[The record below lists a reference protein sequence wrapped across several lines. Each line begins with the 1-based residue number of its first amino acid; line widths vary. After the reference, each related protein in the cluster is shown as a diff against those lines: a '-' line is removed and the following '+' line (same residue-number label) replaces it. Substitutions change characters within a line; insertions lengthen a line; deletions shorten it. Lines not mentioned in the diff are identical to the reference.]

1 MSRRRTRPDLRESS
15 HLTDWVVEG
24 DVATVR
30 KDNAMF
36 EHLQLTDHAQA
47 RSQTR
52 ATRIDAIDVI
62 LTYGRE
68 EPRGFNRHTVYMDKA
83 ARRCARKALGKT
95 AYAQIEA
102 RLNLCVILGR
112 DDRIV
117 RCKHR
122 NKRVRL
128 SVS

>member
-1 MSRRRTRPDLRESS
+1 
-15 HLTDWVVEG
+15 
-24 DVATVR
+24 
-30 KDNAMF
+30 MF
-36 EHLQLTDHAQA
+36 EHLQLNDQA
-47 RSQTR
+47 EAWSHTR

-68 EPRGFNRHTVYMDKA
+68 EPRGFNRHTVYMDKT
-83 ARRCARKALGKT
+83 ARRRACKALGKT

-112 DDRIV
+112 DDQIV

-122 NKRVRL
+122 NKRNRL
-128 SVS
+128 AVS